1 MKSLLRKYCYTKLL
15 ILCSVA
21 YFGLNAQQDIK
32 HYLNLANEYSQQSNF
47 DSSFYFYDNAQQLA
61 SASNNQIQVAY
72 INKLIGTEFI
82 YMGQLDSAL
91 THLNNSIKLAA
102 KLKIDTLIANNYI
115 NIGYIMFLQGKTD
128 SAGVLFDRSL
138 KIYSSIPDSVGIAKA
153 YNLLT
158 ILYKSTGDFEKAIE
172 AALISSYLY
181 KKFEKTQ
188 EYIRSLINLGN
199 IYERLGEYDTA
210 YSCYQILHRLSLEQN
225 KPNQALTALI
235 NMAVIDYNLG
245 VEASLRND
253 LETANIKYQ
262 RAKESYQKAI
272 DISKEKNDK
281 QTLALC
287 YTNMSKLYVKN
298 EEFEEAIIA
307 SKDAIKL
314 SKEIGDINILI
325 YAYKNLGLCYNQIG
339 DNHNAESALNQS
351 LTLAQNARQKEEQ
364 EEILIGLSDV
374 HENLG
379 NYKYAL
385 EYQRRAS
392 IMRDSVMNEAKQKE
406 IEKHKTHY
414 EILHLKDQNRI
425 NELDKKRIRAER
437 NTTFGIGVSVVIVLL
452 VLLIF
457 LRMRYRK
464 NQIIAAQKIQKLV
477 DEKKLMAARSVL
489 VGQEKERERIAQELH
504 DGIGVLLSTASIHF
518 SSVESKADAETSDML
533 KKANKLL
540 KDAGKEVRQISHNM
554 MPGVLSKFGLQEAI
568 EDLFEDVEKAGDL
581 MVNLQLTCGDS
592 RLPENMEIMIYRI
605 IQEMLNNTLKHA
617 KASKISLYISRD
629 DDEIFLDFTDDGIGF
644 DEEKLPLDKNLGLS
658 GIRSRVEYLGGTIKL
673 TSSEGKG
680 TRYAITIPLSEK
692 IV

>member
-1 MKSLLRKYCYTKLL
+1 M

-21 YFGLNAQQDIK
+21 NFGLNAQQDINR
-32 HYLNLANEYSQQSNF
+32 YLILANEQSQQSNF
-47 DSSFYFYDNAQQLA
+47 DSSFYYYDKAQQLA
-61 SASNNQIQVAY
+61 SESNNQIQIAY

-82 YMGQLDSAL
+82 YMGQLDTAL
-91 THLNNSIKLAA
+91 THLNNSIKLAD

-128 SAGVLFDRSL
+128 SAEVLFDRSL

-181 KKFEKTQ
+181 KKFNKTQ

-199 IYERLGEYDTA
+199 IYEKLGEYDTA
-210 YSCYQILHRLSLEQN
+210 FSCYETLHRLSLKHN

-245 VEASLRND
+245 VEASSRDD
-253 LETANIKYQ
+253 LEMANIKYQ
-262 RAKESYQKAI
+262 RAKEGYQKAI
-272 DISKEKNDK
+272 DISREKNDI

-287 YTNMSKLYVKN
+287 YTNMSKLYVKI
-298 EEFEEAIIA
+298 EEFDEAIIA

-325 YAYKNLGLCYNQIG
+325 YAYKNLGICYNQIG
-339 DNHNAESALNQS
+339 DYHNAESALNQS

-364 EEILIGLSDV
+364 EEILIGLSNV
-374 HENLG
+374 YENLG

-385 EYQRRAS
+385 EYQRKAS
-392 IMRDSVMNEAKQKE
+392 VMRDSVMNEAKQSE
-406 IEKHKTHY
+406 IEKHKTNF
-414 EILHLKDQNRI
+414 EILHLKDQNEI
-425 NELDKKRIRAER
+425 KELDKKRMHAER
-437 NTTFGIGVSVVIVLL
+437 NTTLGIGIFVVVTLL
-452 VLLIF
+452 GLLIF
-457 LRMRYRK
+457 LRMRVRK
-464 NQIIAAQKIQKLV
+464 NRVITAQKIQKLE

-518 SSVESKADAETSDML
+518 SSAEAKADAKTSDML

-554 MPGVLSKFGLQEAI
+554 MPGVLSKFGLKEAI
-568 EDLFEDVEKAGDL
+568 EDIFEDIEEAGDIDI
-581 MVNLQLTCGDS
+581 NLQLTCGGV
-592 RLPENMEIMIYRI
+592 RLAENMEIMLFRV

-617 KASKISLYISRD
+617 KASKISLLISKD
-629 DDEIFLDFTDDGIGF
+629 DNELFVDYTDNGIGF
-644 DEEKLPLDKNLGLS
+644 DESKLPQEKSLGLS
-658 GIRSRVEYLGGTIKL
+658 GIRSRIDYLGGTIEL
-673 TSSEGKG
+673 SSAPDKG
-680 TRYAITIPLSEK
+680 TKYAIMIPVSEK
-692 IV
+692 IA